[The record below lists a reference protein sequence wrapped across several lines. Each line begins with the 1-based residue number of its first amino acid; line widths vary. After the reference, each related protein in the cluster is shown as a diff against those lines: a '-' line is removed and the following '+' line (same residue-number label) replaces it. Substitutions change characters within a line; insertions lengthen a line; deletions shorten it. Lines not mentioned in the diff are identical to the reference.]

1 MKPFTDEELEEF
13 PIVDDFVVRL
23 FDSGEGGQHLEFV
36 SSSAGRLT
44 EFPAWD
50 HADRDLRHFIPADV
64 PLGSM
69 AEPFDD
75 RDDNWRILI
84 FLEGNW
90 VYVAV
95 GDAPKTDDFITIF
108 RVPRDRYLQAWA
120 ALVDHYNPIKPLD
133 EPS

>member
-23 FDSGEGGQHLEFV
+23 FDGGEGGLHLEFASV
-36 SSSAGRLT
+36 AAGRLT

-50 HADRDLRHFIPADV
+50 HVDRDLRHFVPSDV

-69 AEPFDD
+69 SEPFDE
-75 RDDNWRILI
+75 RDEAWRILI

-95 GDAPKTDDFITIF
+95 GDNPNAVDFTKIF
-108 RVPRDRYLQAWA
+108 RIPRERYLQAWA
-120 ALVDHYNPIKPLD
+120 ALVDQYNPFKPLD
-133 EPS
+133 DPS